1 MFWLVGIMDRYTV
14 KHEIEYDCRGIPI
27 VHVYIMDTFNNDRV
41 FEFFRTSIDVY
52 KVNFIDKL
60 LKRTL
65 KNKVEKAY
73 KDLQETANAMN
84 KTYEENQHTIHK
96 MEEELK

>member
-14 KHEIEYDCRGIPI
+14 KHELEYDDRGIPI

-41 FEFFRTSIDVY
+41 FDFFRTSIDVY

-65 KNKVEKAY
+65 KNKVEEAY
-73 KDLQETANAMN
+73 KNLQETANAMN
-84 KTYEENQHTIHK
+84 KTYKENQHTIHK